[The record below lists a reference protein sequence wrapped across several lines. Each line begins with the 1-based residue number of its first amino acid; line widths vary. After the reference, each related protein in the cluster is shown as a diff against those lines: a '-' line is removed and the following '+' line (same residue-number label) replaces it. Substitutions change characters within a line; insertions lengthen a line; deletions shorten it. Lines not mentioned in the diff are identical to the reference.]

1 MLDAELRNR
10 FRGMSRS
17 MSALAQVYIYMKGI
31 LELVQNEC
39 EELLGVHVSFGISG
53 NLLHKWDT
61 SGRLDVI
68 QSIAVQGA
76 WSKYGHCGH

>member
-1 MLDAELRNR
+1 MLFCMMPYRYGLRPDAELRNR
-10 FRGMSRS
+10 FRGDEPEYESHWHRFIS
-17 MSALAQVYIYMKGI
+17 YMKGI

-61 SGRLDVI
+61 SGRT
-68 QSIAVQGA
+68 
-76 WSKYGHCGH
+76 